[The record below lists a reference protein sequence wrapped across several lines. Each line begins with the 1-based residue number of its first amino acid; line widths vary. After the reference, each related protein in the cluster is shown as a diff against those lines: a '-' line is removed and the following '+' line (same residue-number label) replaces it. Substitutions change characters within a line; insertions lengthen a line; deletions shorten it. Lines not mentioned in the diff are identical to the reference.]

1 MKYKCGDVSK
11 HNFDTSP
18 HDFLQKVRRLFAC
31 DVFGNT
37 QGVAAFG
44 ATCGQHLTAILCSHS
59 QTEAV
64 LVDSATVRGLESP
77 FHFVFC
83 VLFYV

>member
-1 MKYKCGDVSK
+1 MRQNTILTHPLMISCRKSVAY
-11 HNFDTSP
+11 
-18 HDFLQKVRRLFAC
+18 LFTC

-44 ATCGQHLTAILCSHS
+44 TTCGQHLTAILCSHS